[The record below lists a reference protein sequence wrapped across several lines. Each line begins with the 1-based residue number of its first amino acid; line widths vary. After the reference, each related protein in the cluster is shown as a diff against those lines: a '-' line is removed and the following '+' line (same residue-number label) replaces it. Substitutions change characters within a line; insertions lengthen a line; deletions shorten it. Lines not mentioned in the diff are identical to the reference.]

1 MKWKAPVLFLCLAA
15 AALLLLAHLPSGKEG
30 APVSYVPMEP
40 VTILVATDPHFLA
53 PSLTDGGEAFLGVVT
68 HADGKYMQRIGEIT
82 DALFDRAASERPAAL
97 ILSGD
102 LTFNGERESHE
113 AFAAKCAALEEKGVP
128 VLVLPGNHDLNRPDA
143 ARFAGDQITPVESVT
158 AADFRRIYAAF
169 GYDEALSEDA
179 HSLSY
184 VYRLCPGLR
193 ILFADCNADAGSDT
207 IPEETFAWI
216 ESQLREA
223 QTAGERVIA
232 VSHQTV
238 LQHNDR
244 FADGFVISNRARLL
258 RLYRQYHVALNL
270 SGHMHIQ
277 HIRQE
282 GGLTEIVTGALSVQ
296 PCSCGVLTLTE
307 QGGDYAAR
315 SAVPADLEAEATAFF
330 RDNAFHQG
338 MTAGDE
344 AMAKYLADLNT
355 AYFAGR
361 MDLAERRDDLLRR
374 WRETDAFTVS
384 YIESL
389 LADLGRDFTKV
400 SFTF

>member
-1 MKWKAPVLFLCLAA
+1 MNRKAPVLFLCLAA
-15 AALLLLAHLPSGKEG
+15 AVLLLLAHLPSEKEG

-53 PSLTDGGEAFLGVVT
+53 PSLTDGGEAFLSVVT

-102 LTFNGERESHE
+102 LTFNGERGSHE
-113 AFAAKCAALEEKGVP
+113 AFAAKCAALEAQGVP

-143 ARFAGDQITPVESVT
+143 ARFEGDQITPVENIT
-158 AADFRRIYAAF
+158 AEDFRRIYAAF
-169 GYDEALSEDA
+169 GYDEALSEDE

-184 VYRLCPGLR
+184 VVHLCDGLR
-193 ILFADCNADAGSDT
+193 ILFVDCNADAGNDT
-207 IPEETFAWI
+207 IPDETFAWI
-216 ESQLREA
+216 EAELQAA
-223 QTAGERVIA
+223 QNAGERVIA

-238 LQHNDR
+238 LQHNAR
-244 FADGFVISNRARLL
+244 FVDGFAITNRDRLL
-258 RLYRQYHVALNL
+258 RLYREYHVVLNL

-282 GGLTEIVTGALSVQ
+282 SGFTEIVTGALSVQ

-307 QGGDYAAR
+307 RGGDYVSR
-315 SAVPADLEAEATAFF
+315 SAVPAELQSEATAFF
-330 RDNAFHQG
+330 RGNAFHQG
-338 MTAGDE
+338 MAAGDE
-344 AMAKYLADLNT
+344 DMAKYLADLNT
-355 AYFAGR
+355 AYFSGR
-361 MDLAERRDDLLRR
+361 MDLAERKDDLLRR
-374 WRETDAFTVS
+374 WRETDAFTIS

-389 LADLGRDFTKV
+389 LADLGRDFTKG

>member
-15 AALLLLAHLPSGKEG
+15 AALVLLAYLPFGKEG
-30 APVSYVPMEP
+30 APVSFVPMKP
-40 VTILVATDPHFLA
+40 VTIMVATDPHFLA
-53 PSLTDGGEAFLGVVT
+53 PGLTDGGEAFLSVVT

-82 DALFDRAASERPAAL
+82 DALFEHAASERPAAL

-113 AFAAKCAALEEKGVP
+113 AFAAKCAALEETGVP

-143 ARFAGDQITPVESVT
+143 VRFEGNQTVPVENIT

-184 VYRLCPGLR
+184 VSRLCDGLR
-193 ILFADCNADAGSDT
+193 LLFVDCNADAGSDT

-216 ESQLREA
+216 EAQLQAA
-223 QTAGERVIA
+223 QDAGERVVA

-238 LQHNDR
+238 LQHNAR
-244 FADGFVISNRARLL
+244 FVDGFAVTNRARLL
-258 RLYRQYHVALNL
+258 RLYREYHVALNL

-277 HIRQE
+277 HVRQE
-282 GGLTEIVTGALSVQ
+282 SGFTEIVTGALSVQ

-307 QGGDYAAR
+307 RGGDYASR
-315 SAVPADLEAEATAFF
+315 SAVSAELQSEATAFF
-330 RDNAFHQG
+330 RGNAFHQG
-338 MTAGDE
+338 MAAGDE
-344 AMAKYLADLNT
+344 DMAKYLADLNT
-355 AYFAGR
+355 AYFSGR
-361 MDLAERRDDLLRR
+361 MDLAERSDDLLRR

-389 LADLGRDFTKV
+389 LEDLGRDFTKV

>member
-1 MKWKAPVLFLCLAA
+1 MNRKAPVLFLCLAA
-15 AALLLLAHLPSGKEG
+15 AVLALLAHLPSGKEG
-30 APVSYVPMEP
+30 DPVSYVPMEP

-53 PSLTDGGEAFLGVVT
+53 PGLTDGGEAFLSVVT

-82 DALFDRAASERPAAL
+82 DALFDRAASEHPAAL

-113 AFAAKCAALEEKGVP
+113 AFAQKCAALEEQGVP

-143 ARFAGDQITPVESVT
+143 ARFEGDQITPAENIT

-169 GYDEALSEDA
+169 GYDEALSADA

-184 VYRLCPGLR
+184 VCHLCPGLR
-193 ILFADCNADAGSDT
+193 ILFVDCNADAGSDT
-207 IPEETFAWI
+207 IPDETFAWI
-216 ESQLREA
+216 EAELQNA
-223 QTAGERVIA
+223 NAAGERVIA

-238 LQHNDR
+238 LQHNAR
-244 FADGFVISNRARLL
+244 FVDGFAVTNRERLL
-258 RLYRQYHVALNL
+258 RLYRQYHVAVNL

-282 GGLTEIVTGALSVQ
+282 SGLTEIVTGALSVQ
-296 PCSCGVLTLTE
+296 PCSYGVLTLTE
-307 QGGDYAAR
+307 RGGDYAAR
-315 SAVPADLEAEATAFF
+315 SAVSAGLQAEATAFF

-338 MTAGDE
+338 MAAGD
-344 AMAKYLADLNT
+344 ADMAKYLADLNT
-355 AYFAGR
+355 AYFSGR
-361 MDLAERRDDLLRR
+361 MDLAERNDDLLRR

-389 LADLGRDFTKV
+389 LEDLGRDFTKV

>member
-15 AALLLLAHLPSGKEG
+15 AALVLLARLSPGEEEISV
-30 APVSYVPMEP
+30 PYVPMQP

-53 PSLTDGGEAFLGVVT
+53 PTLTDGGEAFLNVVT
-68 HADGKYMQRIGEIT
+68 HADGKYMQRIAEIT
-82 DALFDRAASERPAAL
+82 DALFERAAAERPAAL

-113 AFAAKCAALEEKGVP
+113 AFAAKCAALEKKGID
-128 VLVLPGNHDLNRPDA
+128 VLVLPGNHDLNRSDA
-143 ARFAGDQITPVESVT
+143 ARFEGDAVTPAENIT

-169 GYDEALSEDA
+169 GYDEALGTDD

-184 VYRLCPGLR
+184 VCRLCEGLR
-193 ILFADCNADAGSDT
+193 ILFVDCNADAGADT

-216 ESQLREA
+216 ESQLQAAAE
-223 QTAGERVIA
+223 AGERVIA

-238 LQHNDR
+238 LQHNSR
-244 FADGFVISNRARLL
+244 FADGFVIANRERLL
-258 RLYRQYHVALNL
+258 RLYREYRVALNF

-277 HIRQE
+277 HARQE

-296 PCSCGVLTLTE
+296 PCAYGVLNLTG
-307 QGGDYAAR
+307 QGGDYAVR
-315 SAVPADLEAEATAFF
+315 SAVTPELQAEATAFF

-338 MTAGDE
+338 MAAGD
-344 AMAKYLADLNT
+344 ADMARYLADLNT
-355 AYFAGR
+355 AYFSGR
-361 MDLAERRDDLLRR
+361 MDLAERDSALLRR
-374 WRETDAFTVS
+374 WRETDAFTIS

-389 LADLGRDFTKV
+389 LEDLGRDFTQV

>member
-1 MKWKAPVLFLCLAA
+1 MNWKAPALFLCLAA
-15 AALLLLAHLPSGKEG
+15 AALVLLARLSPGEEEITMSY
-30 APVSYVPMEP
+30 APMQP
-40 VTILVATDPHFLA
+40 VTIMIATDPHYLA
-53 PSLTDGGEAFLGVVT
+53 PSLTDGGAAFLNVVT

-113 AFAAKCAALEEKGVP
+113 AFAAKCAALEETGVP
-128 VLVLPGNHDLNRPDA
+128 VLALPGNHDLNRPAA
-143 ARFAGDQITPVESVT
+143 ARFAGDQIPPVATIT

-169 GYDEALSEDA
+169 GYDEALSADD

-184 VYRLCPGLR
+184 VYRPCPGLR
-193 ILFADCNADAGSDT
+193 LLFVDCNADAGSDT
-207 IPEETFAWI
+207 IPEKTFAWI
-216 ESQLREA
+216 EAQLQAA
-223 QTAGERVIA
+223 QNAGERVVA

-238 LQHNDR
+238 LQHNAR
-244 FADGFVISNRARLL
+244 FVDGFAVTNSARLL
-258 RLYRQYHVALNL
+258 RLYREYHVALNL

-277 HIRQE
+277 HVRQE
-282 GGLTEIVTGALSVQ
+282 SGFTEIVTGALSVQ

-307 QGGDYAAR
+307 RGGDYASR
-315 SAVPADLEAEATAFF
+315 SAVSAELQSEATAFF
-330 RDNAFHQG
+330 RGNAFHQG
-338 MTAGDE
+338 MAAGDE
-344 AMAKYLADLNT
+344 DMAKYLADLNT
-355 AYFAGR
+355 AYFSGR
-361 MDLAERRDDLLRR
+361 MDLAERSDDLLRR

-389 LADLGRDFTKV
+389 LEDLGRDFTKV

>member
-1 MKWKAPVLFLCLAA
+1 MNRKAPVLFLCLAA
-15 AALLLLAHLPSGKEG
+15 AVLLLLAHLPSEKEG

-53 PSLTDGGEAFLGVVT
+53 PSLTDGGEAFLSVVT

-102 LTFNGERESHE
+102 LTFNGERGSHE
-113 AFAAKCAALEEKGVP
+113 AFAAKCAALEAQGVP

-143 ARFAGDQITPVESVT
+143 ARFEGDQITPVENIT
-158 AADFRRIYAAF
+158 AEDFRRIYAAF
-169 GYDEALSEDA
+169 GYDEALSADD

-184 VYRLCPGLR
+184 VCRLCPGLR
-193 ILFADCNADAGSDT
+193 LLFVDCNADAGSDT
-207 IPEETFAWI
+207 IPDETFSWI
-216 ESQLREA
+216 EAELQAA
-223 QTAGERVIA
+223 QNAGERVIA

-238 LQHNDR
+238 LQHNAR
-244 FADGFVISNRARLL
+244 FVDGFAITNRDRLL
-258 RLYRQYHVALNL
+258 RLYREYHVVLNL

-282 GGLTEIVTGALSVQ
+282 SGFTEIVTGALSVQ

-307 QGGDYAAR
+307 QGGDYAAH
-315 SAVPADLEAEATAFF
+315 SAVPAELQSEATAFF
-330 RDNAFHQG
+330 RGNAFHQG
-338 MTAGDE
+338 MAAGDE
-344 AMAKYLADLNT
+344 DMAKYLADLNT
-355 AYFAGR
+355 AYFSGR
-361 MDLAERRDDLLRR
+361 MDLAERKDDLLRR
-374 WRETDAFTVS
+374 WRETDAFTIS

-389 LADLGRDFTKV
+389 LADLGRDFTKG

>member
-1 MKWKAPVLFLCLAA
+1 MQWKTPVLFLCLAA
-15 AALLLLAHLPSGKEG
+15 AALFLLARLPSGKEG

-40 VTILVATDPHFLA
+40 VTIMVAADPHFLA
-53 PSLTDGGEAFLGVVT
+53 PSLTDGGEAFQSVVT

-113 AFAAKCAALEEKGVP
+113 AFAAKCAALEAKGVP

-143 ARFAGDQITPVESVT
+143 ARFEGDQITPAETIT
-158 AADFRRIYAAF
+158 APDFRRIYAAF

-184 VYRLCPGLR
+184 VYRLCDGLR
-193 ILFADCNADAGSDT
+193 LLFVDCNADAGNDT
-207 IPEETFAWI
+207 IPDETFAWI
-216 ESQLREA
+216 EAELQNA
-223 QTAGERVIA
+223 NAAGERVIA

-238 LQHNDR
+238 LQHNAR
-244 FADGFVISNRARLL
+244 FVDGFAVTNRERLL
-258 RLYRQYHVALNL
+258 RLYREYHVVLNL

-282 GGLTEIVTGALSVQ
+282 SGLTELVTGALSVQ
-296 PCSCGVLTLTE
+296 PCSYGVLTLTE
-307 QGGDYAAR
+307 RGGDYAAR
-315 SAVPADLEAEATAFF
+315 SAVSAELQSEATAFF

-338 MTAGDE
+338 MAAGD
-344 AMAKYLADLNT
+344 ADMAKYLADLNT
-355 AYFAGR
+355 AYFSGR
-361 MDLAERRDDLLRR
+361 MDLAERNDDLLRR

-389 LADLGRDFTKV
+389 LEDLGRDFTKV

>member
-1 MKWKAPVLFLCLAA
+1 MNRKAPVLFLCLAA
-15 AALLLLAHLPSGKEG
+15 AVLVLLAYLPSGKEG
-30 APVSYVPMEP
+30 APVSYVPMKP
-40 VTILVATDPHFLA
+40 VTILVATDPHYLA
-53 PSLTDGGEAFLGVVT
+53 PGLTDGGEAFLNVVT
-68 HADGKYMQRIGEIT
+68 HADGKYMQRIEEIT
-82 DALFDRAASERPAAL
+82 DALFDAAASARPAAL

-113 AFAAKCAALEEKGVP
+113 AFAAKCAALEDAGVP

-143 ARFAGDQITPVESVT
+143 ARFEGDEITAVESIT

-169 GYDEALSEDA
+169 GYDEALSVDA

-184 VYRLCPGLR
+184 VYSLCPGLR
-193 ILFADCNADAGSDT
+193 ILFVDCNADAGSDT
-207 IPEETFAWI
+207 IPDETFAWI
-216 ESQLREA
+216 ESQLQAA

-238 LQHNDR
+238 LQHNAR
-244 FADGFVISNRARLL
+244 FVDGFAITNRERLL
-258 RLYRQYHVALNL
+258 RLYREYHVALNL

-277 HIRQE
+277 HARQE
-282 GGLTEIVTGALSVQ
+282 GALTEIVTGALSVQ
-296 PCSCGVLTLTE
+296 PCSYGVLTLAE

-315 SAVPADLEAEATAFF
+315 SAVPAALQSEATAFF

-338 MTAGDE
+338 MAAGDE
-344 AMAKYLADLNT
+344 GMAKYLADLNT
-355 AYFAGR
+355 AYFSGR
-361 MDLAERRDDLLRR
+361 MDLAERDSALLRR
-374 WRETDAFTVS
+374 WRETDSFTIS